1 MNTFEILKQLVIKKY
16 SLSPDIVTPQATLES
31 LALDSLDVIE
41 LLFDVEETFNIR
53 IPQDAGPSLR
63 AATLQDMVD
72 SVDKLLAEKA
82 AAPAAAQTAP
92 K

>member
-1 MNTFEILKQLVIKKY
+1 MSTFETLKQLVIKKY
-16 SLSPDIVTPQATLES
+16 SLSPDVVTPEATLES

-53 IPQDAGPSLR
+53 IPQDAGPALR

-72 SVDKLLAEKA
+72 SVDKILAEKA
-82 AAPAAAQTAP
+82 AAPPVAQAVQ